1 MIRTRKQGD
10 TPFFPNMLNNGA
22 VEVCLKEDVDKYIAE
37 MGNDIRELTDIR
49 KELIIANMNLQRRI
63 THKNYVVASA
73 LANWCNSEGGAL
85 ARTPRNT
92 MNARQR
98 WEDDTNYWYRWR
110 TVWYEWA
117 QKYKEFLD
125 DQK

>member
-37 MGNDIRELTDIR
+37 MGNDIQELTDIR
-49 KELIIANMNLQRRI
+49 KELIIANMNMQRI
-63 THKNYVVASA
+63 VIHKNHVVATTM
-73 LANWCNSEGGAL
+73 ANWCNTEVWKL
-85 ARTPRNT
+85 AKTPRSEMT
-92 MNARQR
+92 EHQR
-98 WEDDTNYWYRWR
+98 WLDDSNYWHRWR
-110 TVWYEWA
+110 KRWFNIV